1 MSFARAANSRRM
13 EDESLPPD
21 SWRALFTG
29 HGIVPDSWRPA
40 VDRVPP
46 DEVKVAFPQDAG
58 FRARTGAAPA
68 DARRLSRARSCSAR
82 MAEPARLGAA
92 AVQPSPLDAL
102 PRIAARGAPAPADFA
117 ALVAAETPVVI
128 KGLFDDWVA
137 LAAGRHSP
145 GRLNAY
151 LAGMDR
157 GAAVP
162 VMEAPA
168 RAAGRFAYRADMRE
182 FTFTKWSAPL
192 RETLARIEGLIG
204 QENAPTVAIQ
214 MLPLA
219 DALPEFVRQNPMPL
233 LPANVGPKLWLGGG
247 VKTQTHNDLDHNLA
261 CVIAG
266 RRRFT
271 LFPPD
276 QIANLYIG
284 PLDNPPPLSLVD
296 PENPDFDQF
305 PRFRDALAVARVA
318 ILEPGDA
325 IFIPKYWWHHVAS
338 LDPYNAMVNYW
349 WGDTAQGIEKPNDIF
364 LAALLA
370 LKDLPPGERAY
381 WHAMFDTHVFGDP
394 DIASAHIPAALRG
407 ALGPMRPDER
417 AALRQQLFS
426 AFQK

>member
-1 MSFARAANSRRM
+1 
-13 EDESLPPD
+13 
-21 SWRALFTG
+21 
-29 HGIVPDSWRPA
+29 
-40 VDRVPP
+40 
-46 DEVKVAFPQDAG
+46 
-58 FRARTGAAPA
+58 
-68 DARRLSRARSCSAR
+68 
-82 MAEPARLGAA
+82 MAEPAASLA
-92 AVQPSPLDAL
+92 QPSPLDTL
-102 PRIAARGAPAPADFA
+102 PRVAARGAPAPADFA
-117 ALVAAETPVVI
+117 ALVASETPVVI
-128 KGLFDDWVA
+128 KGLFGDWVA

-168 RAAGRFAYRADMRE
+168 RAVGRFAYRADMRE
-182 FTFTKWSAPL
+182 FTFTKRSAPL
-192 RETLARIEGLIG
+192 RDTLARIEGLIG
-204 QENAPTVAIQ
+204 REHAPTVAIQ

-233 LPANVGPKLWLGGG
+233 LPASVGPKLWLGGG
-247 VKTQTHNDLDHNLA
+247 VKTQTHNDRDHNLA

-271 LFPPD
+271 LFPPTEV
-276 QIANLYIG
+276 ANLYIG

-296 PENPDFDQF
+296 PENPDYHRF
-305 PRFRDALAVARVA
+305 PRFREAMASARVA
-318 ILEPGDA
+318 LLEPGDA

-349 WGDTAQGIEKPNDIF
+349 WGETAQGIEKPNDIF

-381 WHAMFDTHVFGDP
+381 WRAMFEAHVFGDP
-394 DIASAHIPAALRG
+394 DVVSGHIPAALRG
-407 ALGPMRPDER
+407 ALGTMRPDER
-417 AALRQQLFS
+417 AMLRQRLLA

>member
-1 MSFARAANSRRM
+1 
-13 EDESLPPD
+13 
-21 SWRALFTG
+21 
-29 HGIVPDSWRPA
+29 
-40 VDRVPP
+40 
-46 DEVKVAFPQDAG
+46 
-58 FRARTGAAPA
+58 
-68 DARRLSRARSCSAR
+68 
-82 MAEPARLGAA
+82 MAEPARIAPAA
-92 AVQPSPLDAL
+92 PPSPLDAL

-117 ALVAAETPVVI
+117 ALVAAGMPVVI

-137 LAAGRHSP
+137 LTAGRHSP

-157 GAAVP
+157 GVAVP

-168 RAAGRFAYRADMRE
+168 RAAGRFAYRADIRE
-182 FTFTKWSAPL
+182 FTFTKRSAPL
-192 RETLARIEGLIG
+192 QATLARIEALIG
-204 QENAPTVAIQ
+204 QDNAPTLAIQ

-233 LPANVGPKLWLGGG
+233 LPADVGPKLWLGGA
-247 VKTQTHNDLDHNLA
+247 VKTQTHNDRDHNLA

-271 LFPPD
+271 LFPPGEV
-276 QIANLYIG
+276 ANLYIG

-296 PENPDFDQF
+296 PEAPDFDRF
-305 PRFRDALAVARVA
+305 PRFRAAMASARVA
-318 ILEPGDA
+318 LLEPGDA

-349 WGDTAQGIEKPNDIF
+349 WGDTAQGVEKPNDIF

-370 LKDLPPGERAY
+370 LRDLPSGERAY
-381 WHAMFDTHVFGDP
+381 WQAMFDTHVFGEP
-394 DIASAHIPAALRG
+394 GISAGHIPAALRG
-407 ALGPMRPDER
+407 PLGDMRPDER
-417 AALRQQLFS
+417 ASLRQRLLL

>member
-1 MSFARAANSRRM
+1 
-13 EDESLPPD
+13 
-21 SWRALFTG
+21 
-29 HGIVPDSWRPA
+29 
-40 VDRVPP
+40 
-46 DEVKVAFPQDAG
+46 
-58 FRARTGAAPA
+58 
-68 DARRLSRARSCSAR
+68 
-82 MAEPARLGAA
+82 MAEPARLGVA
-92 AVQPSPLDAL
+92 AVRPSPLDTL
-102 PRIAARGAPAPADFA
+102 PRVAARSAPAPADFA
-117 ALVAAETPVVI
+117 ALVASETPVVI

-137 LAAGRHSP
+137 LAAGRQSP

-168 RAAGRFAYRADMRE
+168 RAGGRFAYRADMRE
-182 FTFTKWSAPL
+182 FTFTKRSAPL

-219 DALPEFVRQNPMPL
+219 DALAEFVRQNPMPL
-233 LPANVGPKLWLGGG
+233 LPPEVGPKLWLGGG
-247 VKTQTHNDLDHNLA
+247 VKTQTHNDRDHNLA

-276 QIANLYIG
+276 QVANLYIG

-296 PENPDFDQF
+296 PENPDHDRF
-305 PRFRDALAVARVA
+305 PLFREAMASARVA
-318 ILEPGDA
+318 LLEPGDA

-349 WGDTAQGIEKPNDIF
+349 WGDTAQGIEKPNDLF

-370 LKDLPPGERAY
+370 LKRLPPGERAY
-381 WHAMFDTHVFGDP
+381 WHAMFETHVFSD
-394 DIASAHIPAALRG
+394 AEVSAGHIPAALRG
-407 ALGPMRPDER
+407 ALGDLRADER
-417 AALRQQLFS
+417 TALLRQLLA

>member
-1 MSFARAANSRRM
+1 
-13 EDESLPPD
+13 
-21 SWRALFTG
+21 
-29 HGIVPDSWRPA
+29 
-40 VDRVPP
+40 
-46 DEVKVAFPQDAG
+46 
-58 FRARTGAAPA
+58 
-68 DARRLSRARSCSAR
+68 

-92 AVQPSPLDAL
+92 TVPPSPLDAL
-102 PRIAARGAPAPADFA
+102 PRVAARGAPAPADFA
-117 ALVAAETPVVI
+117 AIVAAETPVVI

-182 FTFTKWSAPL
+182 FTFTKRTAPL
-192 RETLARIEGLIG
+192 RDTLVRIEGLIG
-204 QENAPTVAIQ
+204 QANAPTVAIQ

-219 DALPEFVRQNPMPL
+219 DALPEFIRQNPMPL
-233 LPANVGPKLWLGGG
+233 LPADIGPKLWLGGG
-247 VKTQTHNDLDHNLA
+247 VKTQTHNDRDHNLA

-276 QIANLYIG
+276 QVANLYIG
-284 PLDNPPPLSLVD
+284 PPGNPPPLSLVD
-296 PENPDFDQF
+296 PENPDFNRF
-305 PRFRDALAVARVA
+305 PRFREALAAARVA
-318 ILEPGDA
+318 LLEPGDA

-349 WGDTAQGIEKPNDIF
+349 WGDTAKGIEKPNDIF

-370 LKDLPPGERAY
+370 LKDLPPGERTY
-381 WHAMFDTHVFGDP
+381 WHAMFGTHVFGDP
-394 DIASAHIPAALRG
+394 EIASGHIPAALRG
-407 ALGPMRPDER
+407 PLGTMRPDER
-417 AALRQQLFS
+417 AVLRQQLLS
-426 AFQK
+426 AFLK

>member
-1 MSFARAANSRRM
+1 
-13 EDESLPPD
+13 
-21 SWRALFTG
+21 
-29 HGIVPDSWRPA
+29 
-40 VDRVPP
+40 
-46 DEVKVAFPQDAG
+46 
-58 FRARTGAAPA
+58 
-68 DARRLSRARSCSAR
+68 

-92 AVQPSPLDAL
+92 MAQSSPLDTL

-128 KGLFDDWVA
+128 KGLFDEWVA

-157 GAAVP
+157 GVAVP

-168 RAAGRFAYRADMRE
+168 RAGGCFGYRADMRE
-182 FTFTKWSAPL
+182 FTFTKRSAPL
-192 RETLARIEGLIG
+192 RDTLARIERLIG
-204 QENAPTVAIQ
+204 QEDAPTVAIQ
-214 MLPLA
+214 MLSIA
-219 DALPEFVRQNPMPL
+219 GALPEFIRQNPMPL
-233 LPANVGPKLWLGGG
+233 LPAAIGPKLWLGGG
-247 VKTQTHNDLDHNLA
+247 VKTQTHNDRDHNLA

-271 LFPPD
+271 LFPPE
-276 QIANLYIG
+276 QVANLYIG

-296 PENPDFDQF
+296 PENPDLDRF
-305 PRFRDALAVARVA
+305 PRFREAIASARVA
-318 ILEPGDA
+318 LLEPGDA
-325 IFIPKYWWHHVAS
+325 LFIPKYWWHHVAS

-349 WGDTAQGIEKPNDIF
+349 WGDIAKGIEKPNDIF

-381 WHAMFDTHVFGDP
+381 WHAMFDAHVFGDP
-394 DIASAHIPAALRG
+394 DIVSGHIPMTQRG
-407 ALGPMRPDER
+407 VLGAMRPDER
-417 AALRQQLFS
+417 ALLRQQLLS

>member
-1 MSFARAANSRRM
+1 
-13 EDESLPPD
+13 
-21 SWRALFTG
+21 
-29 HGIVPDSWRPA
+29 
-40 VDRVPP
+40 
-46 DEVKVAFPQDAG
+46 
-58 FRARTGAAPA
+58 
-68 DARRLSRARSCSAR
+68 
-82 MAEPARLGAA
+82 MA
-92 AVQPSPLDAL
+92 QPSPLDAL
-102 PRIAARGAPAPADFA
+102 PRVAARGAPAPADFA
-117 ALVAAETPVVI
+117 ALVATETPVVI

-182 FTFTKWSAPL
+182 FTFTKRSAPL
-192 RETLARIEGLIG
+192 RDTLARIEGLIG
-204 QENAPTVAIQ
+204 RENAPTVAIQ
-214 MLPLA
+214 MLALA

-233 LPANVGPKLWLGGG
+233 LPADVGPKLWLGGS
-247 VKTQTHNDLDHNLA
+247 VKTQTHNDRDHNLA

-276 QIANLYIG
+276 QVANLYIG

-296 PENPDFDQF
+296 PENPDYDRF
-305 PRFRDALAVARVA
+305 PRFREALAAARVA

-349 WGDTAQGIEKPNDIF
+349 WGDTAKGIEKPNDIF

-381 WHAMFDTHVFGDP
+381 WRAMFDAHVFGDP
-394 DIASAHIPAALRG
+394 DSASGHIPAALRG
-407 ALGPMRPDER
+407 TLGAMRPDER
-417 AALRQQLFS
+417 AALRQRLLS